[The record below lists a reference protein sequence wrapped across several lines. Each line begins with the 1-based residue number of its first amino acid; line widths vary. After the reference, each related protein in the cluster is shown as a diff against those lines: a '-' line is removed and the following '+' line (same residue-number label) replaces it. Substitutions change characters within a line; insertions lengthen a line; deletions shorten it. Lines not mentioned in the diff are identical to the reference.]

1 MNKKTAVL
9 FCFAGLLLGVKSFA
23 QRSLATDVLVVGGGT
38 GGVAA
43 AIQSARMGVKT
54 VLVEA
59 GPWLGGMLSAAG
71 VSATDGNH
79 QLPSGLWQE
88 FREQLYKTYG
98 SAAAL
103 QTGWVSD
110 TQFEPH
116 VADSIFKAMAAKER
130 NLQIIYG
137 YFPIAVNRHDT
148 VITGALFASAK
159 NDTLQVVAAITIDA
173 TEMGDLLPMAKIPY
187 DLGMEAGVTTGENAG
202 VQQTNDIVQDL
213 TYVAVLKDYGA
224 GKDCTIV
231 KPSGYDAA
239 EFDGSSTSYWLSKA
253 NVKPSVDAA
262 KMLQY
267 AGLPNQKFMLNW
279 PLHGNDTYLNLV
291 ELSPAAREKNIA
303 LAKATT
309 VRFIYFIQTQLGYKN
324 LGLADDEFPTADR
337 LALMPYYREGR
348 RVKGLVRFTMND
360 IADPFNRPTAL
371 YRTGISVGD
380 YPIDHHHKKNLA
392 APQHLEF
399 YPIPSFSV
407 PMGVM
412 LPRFTAGLIIAEKGI
427 SVSNVVNGT
436 TRLQPC
442 VLLTGQAAGCLAALA
457 VKQKTSASGV
467 TVRDLQHHLLKNR
480 AAILPYIDVPPAHRF
495 FREIQELG
503 ATGIL
508 RGTGI
513 PYKWANQ
520 TWFYPDSLVDAFA
533 FTQHYRE
540 FDGQAF
546 NVGKTKWLSTA
557 DAVNTIYKTAR
568 KFAETATIQTFS
580 AHSAADFGGF
590 VQKNWV
596 SWGLADFDRNRPLTR
611 AELSVLMWHTIRPF
625 TLRQVDLDGHF
636 K

>member
-1 MNKKTAVL
+1 MYKRIAVL
-9 FCFAGLLLGVKSFA
+9 FCCAGLLQGVKSFA
-23 QRSLATDVLVVGGGT
+23 QQSQVADVLVVGGGT

-43 AIQSARMGVKT
+43 AIQSARMGVRT

-98 SAAAL
+98 STAAL

-116 VADSIFKAMAAKER
+116 VADSIFKAMAAKEK
-130 NLQIIYG
+130 NLRIVYG
-137 YFPIAVNRHDT
+137 YSPFAVNKLDT
-148 VITGALFASAK
+148 LVTGVQFTNSK
-159 NDTLQVVAAITIDA
+159 NDTLTITAAYTIDA

-187 DLGMEAGVTTGENAG
+187 DLGMEAGEITGEKVG
-202 VQQTNDIVQDL
+202 VLQTNDIVQDL
-213 TYVAVLKDYGA
+213 TYVAILKDYGA
-224 GKDCTIV
+224 GKDCTIQ
-231 KPSGYDAA
+231 KPSGYDPA
-239 EFDGSSTSYWLSKA
+239 EFDGSSTNYWLNKA
-253 NVKPSVDAA
+253 NAKPSVDAA

-267 AGLPNQKFMLNW
+267 ARLPNQKIMLNW

-291 ELSPAAREKNIA
+291 EMSPAAREKNLA

-309 VRFIYFIQTQLGYKN
+309 TRFIYFIQTQLGYKN
-324 LGLADDEFPTADR
+324 LGLAVDEFPTADR
-337 LALMPYYREGR
+337 LALIPYYREGR
-348 RVKGLVRFTMND
+348 RVKGLVRFTVND
-360 IADPFNRPTAL
+360 IADPFNRPAAL
-371 YRTGISVGD
+371 YRTGIAVGD
-380 YPIDHHHKKNLA
+380 YPIDHHHKKNLL

-412 LPRFTAGLIIAEKGI
+412 LPRFTAGLIVAEKGI

-457 VKQKTSASGV
+457 VKQKTVAAAVG
-467 TVRDLQHHLLKNR
+467 VRDLQDQLLASK
-480 AAILPYIDVPPAHRF
+480 AAILPYIDVPPTHRF
-495 FREIQELG
+495 FRAIQELG

-508 RGTGI
+508 RGKGI

-520 TWFYPDSLVDAFA
+520 TWFYPDALVDGPAFK
-533 FTQHYRE
+533 QSYRE
-540 FDGQAF
+540 FDASVF
-546 NVGKTKWLSTA
+546 TAGKTSWLYTA
-557 DAVNTIYKTAR
+557 DA
-568 KFAETATIQTFS
+568 IQTVYQTAQKFTES
-580 AHSAADFGGF
+580 PGVQSFRHYSAAAFGRF

-596 SWGLADFDRNRPLTR
+596 SWGLSDFKPNRAITR
-611 AELSVLMWHTIRPF
+611 AELAVLMWHTIRPF
-625 TLRQVDLDGHF
+625 TLRQVDITGRF
-636 K
+636 R

>member
-1 MNKKTAVL
+1 MDKRIAVL
-9 FCFAGLLLGVKSFA
+9 LCCAGLLQGVKSFA
-23 QRSLATDVLVVGGGT
+23 QQSLVADVLVVGGGT

-43 AIQSARMGVKT
+43 AIQSARMGVRT

-98 SAAAL
+98 STTAL

-116 VADSIFKAMAAKER
+116 VADSIFKAMAAKEK
-130 NLQIIYG
+130 NLRIVYG
-137 YFPIAVNRHDT
+137 YSPFAVNKLDTLITGVQFADAKHDT
-148 VITGALFASAK
+148 LTIT
-159 NDTLQVVAAITIDA
+159 AAYTIDA

-187 DLGMEAGVTTGENAG
+187 DLGMEAGEITGENVG
-202 VQQTNDIVQDL
+202 VLQTNDIVQDL
-213 TYVAVLKDYGA
+213 TYVAILKDYGA
-224 GKDCTIV
+224 GKDCTILR
-231 KPSGYDAA
+231 PSGYDPA
-239 EFDGSSTSYWLSKA
+239 EFDGSSTNYWLNKA
-253 NVKPSVDAA
+253 NAKPSVDAA

-267 AGLPNQKFMLNW
+267 ARLPNQKIMLNW

-291 ELSPAAREKNIA
+291 EMSPAAREKNIV

-309 VRFIYFIQTQLGYKN
+309 MRFIYFIQTQLNYKS
-324 LGLADDEFPTADR
+324 LGLADDEFPTTDR
-337 LALMPYYREGR
+337 LALIPYYREGR
-348 RVKGLVRFTMND
+348 RVKGLARFTMND

-371 YRTGISVGD
+371 YRTGIAVGD
-380 YPIDHHHKKNLA
+380 YPIDHHHKKNLL

-412 LPRFTAGLIIAEKGI
+412 LPRFTTGLIVAEKGI

-457 VKQKTSASGV
+457 VKQKTGAVS
-467 TVRDLQHHLLKNR
+467 VRDLQSCLLGNKV
-480 AAILPYIDVPPAHRF
+480 AILPYIDVPPTHRF

-508 RGTGI
+508 RGKGI

-520 TWFYPDSLVDAFA
+520 TWFYPDSLVDAPA
-533 FTQHYRE
+533 FMQYYRE
-540 FDGQAF
+540 FDASVF
-546 NVGKTKWLSTA
+546 NAGKTGCLTTA
-557 DAVNTIYKTAR
+557 DALHTIYSTVQKY
-568 KFAETATIQTFS
+568 AESPAIQPVRRY
-580 AHSAADFGGF
+580 SAAAFGKF
-590 VQKNWV
+590 VQKSWV
-596 SWGLADFDRNRPLTR
+596 NWGLSDFKLNRPVTR
-611 AELSVLMWHTIRPF
+611 AELAVLMWHTIRPF
-625 TLRQVDLDGHF
+625 TLRQVDINGRF
-636 K
+636 R